1 MVPLVHATFRLAL
14 AKAPIMSRGKDGE
27 ELGPPRSCNPEVGF
41 SQVPEHVKGGAVYDV
56 RKEEVVLDS

>member
-1 MVPLVHATFRLAL
+1 
-14 AKAPIMSRGKDGE
+14 MSRGKDGE